1 MCLRILGDGMKK
13 MVICWI
19 ILVGGLV
26 GVLTYIGFSYEESV
40 SSYKSLEAD
49 LVEYA
54 DTYINM
60 NNINLAIDEKLIIT
74 DEKMRENN
82 LIQSMSIDSDEC
94 TGYVEV
100 KKSINKTNYK
110 AYIKCRSYTT
120 EGYTKQK

>member
-1 MCLRILGDGMKK
+1 MKK
-13 MVICWI
+13 MIICWI
-19 ILVGGLV
+19 VLVGGLV
-26 GVLTYIGFSYEESV
+26 GVLTYIGFNYEESV

-54 DTYINM
+54 DTYINI

-74 DEKMRENN
+74 DEKMREDS
-82 LIQSMSIDSDEC
+82 LIQNMDIDSDEC

-110 AYIKCRSYTT
+110 AYIKCRDYVT
-120 EGYTKQK
+120 EGYISPK